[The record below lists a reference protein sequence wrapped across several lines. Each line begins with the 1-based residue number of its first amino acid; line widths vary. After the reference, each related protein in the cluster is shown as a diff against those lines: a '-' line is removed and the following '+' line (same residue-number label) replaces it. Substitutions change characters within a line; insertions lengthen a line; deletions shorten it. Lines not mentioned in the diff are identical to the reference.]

1 MDFVSMSVLLYRR
14 PAPGSILEGK
24 VPKLSTARLFAQ
36 TQDWRVVIDLIVNL
50 LVEENSFFVLI

>member
-1 MDFVSMSVLLYRR
+1 MSVLLYRR

-50 LVEENSFFVLI
+50 LIEENSFFVLI